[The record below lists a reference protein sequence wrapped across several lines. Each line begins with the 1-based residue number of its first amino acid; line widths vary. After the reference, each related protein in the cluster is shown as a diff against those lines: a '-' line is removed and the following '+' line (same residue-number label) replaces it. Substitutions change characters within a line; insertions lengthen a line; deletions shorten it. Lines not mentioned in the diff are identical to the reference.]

1 MTAVKGHIYEVTIAG
16 QYYGFNG
23 GKKSISNYEV
33 TVKLDGNAKELG
45 FLSVARNKIL
55 PRALQ
60 ARYPD
65 YKRFRTHHIMNVV
78 DLTNNGAPVKEIGLM
93 NRKQICA
100 WVTSRKLPIELDLY
114 PEVSDLRQA
123 VKAFRDNKELFLK
136 NQATR
141 QERYGPELKTMRAID
156 ELNPDLDKQ
165 NSTSSEISESAKKE
179 FSEGISRAKKR
190 NEHVSNVLT
199 SVNKPD
205 YGWVEPIESD
215 DPLIDETTRIPAF
228 DDSDDLDRALEGL

>member
-156 ELNPDLDKQ
+156 ELNPDLDKL
-165 NSTSSEISESAKKE
+165 N
-179 FSEGISRAKKR
+179 
-190 NEHVSNVLT
+190 
-199 SVNKPD
+199 NKPPGKKDKTDSKED
-205 YGWVEPIESD
+205 YGWVEPTESD